1 MNKRHL
7 LGAAAALATL
17 GALPLPALAQDK
29 PPLKIVVGFPPG
41 GSADLLARLLAEGL
55 KNDFS
60 SVIVENK
67 PGAGGRIS
75 LDALK
80 ASAPDGATLALSPFS
95 CTSIYPHVY
104 SKLTYDPVRDF
115 VPVSI
120 AAVMHHGLAVGP
132 LVPASVKTVKEFIEW
147 ARANPKEANYGSPA
161 AGSTPHF
168 IGAMLGINNGVE
180 LKHVPYRGSVPG
192 VTDVVG
198 GQVASMVTPSGDFI
212 ANHKAGKLRILA
224 TSGSKRSP
232 FTPDVATFA
241 EQGFPELTTE
251 EWFGFYAP
259 ARTPAAVVA
268 AANTAINAA
277 LADKGVIDGLGVVG
291 LIAQG
296 STAEAMAR
304 SMVSSVWCRSF
315 LTSGRN
321 RRPSSESTTRW
332 RTRSKSRTPSC
343 SSRSLICRLTALW
356 VRFSSCA
363 ACVNEPWRAAHS
375 NACSVVTSGM
385 SLRLSFIH
393 SSHQHSQNG
402 RNRWGKRSGMIRFEN
417 DQGLPPL

>member
-1 MNKRHL
+1 MIQRRQFVQAAFGSSL
-7 LGAAAALATL
+7 LAALGAQTARAEALEQARFL
-17 GALPLPALAQDK
+17 Y
-29 PPLKIVVGFPPG
+29 GFPA
-41 GSADLLARLLAEGL
+41 GSAGDIVARRVAERLTGSAYTRNAPL
-55 KNDFS
+55 
-60 SVIVENK
+60 VENK

-80 ASAPDGATLALSPFS
+80 AAAPDGATLALSPFS

-132 LVPASVKTVKEFIEW
+132 LVPASVKTVKAFIEW

-168 IGAMLGINNGVE
+168 IGALLGLNNGVE

-259 ARTPAAVVA
+259 ARTPAAVVT
-268 AANTAINAA
+268 AANAAINTA

-304 SMVSSVWCRSF
+304 SQK
-315 LTSGRN
+315 T
-321 RRPSSESTTRW
+321 EY
-332 RTRSKSRTPSC
+332 
-343 SSRSLICRLTALW
+343 
-356 VRFSSCA
+356 
-363 ACVNEPWRAAHS
+363 E
-375 NACSVVTSGM
+375 
-385 SLRLSFIH
+385 
-393 SSHQHSQNG
+393 
-402 RNRWGKRSGMIRFEN
+402 RWG
-417 DQGLPPL
+417 PLVKKIGFTGDS